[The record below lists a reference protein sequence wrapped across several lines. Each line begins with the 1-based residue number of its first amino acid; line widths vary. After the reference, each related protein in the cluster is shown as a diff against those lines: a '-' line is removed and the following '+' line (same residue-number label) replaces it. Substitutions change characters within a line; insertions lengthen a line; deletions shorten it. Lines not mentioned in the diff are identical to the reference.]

1 VFVGFFYRLRAG
13 DVPVSLKEYLA
24 LLEALEAGVSD
35 YQVENFYYL
44 ARSVLV
50 KDERHFDRFDRVF
63 AEWFDGVERIEDPF
77 KEIPE
82 EWLKKLG
89 EKFLSEDEKRRIK
102 SLGGWKKLME
112 TLKKRLAEQ
121 KKRHGGGSKWIGTG
135 GTSPFGAYGYNP
147 EGVRIGQ
154 DKSRHRRAVKVWD
167 QREFRDFDDSVELG
181 TRNMKVALRKLRRLA
196 RSGHDEELDL
206 PGTIHA
212 TARNAGYVDIRMH
225 PSRENVVKV
234 LLFLDVGG
242 SMDDHVMLVDQLF
255 SATRSEFKHFEHFY
269 FHNCLYETVW
279 KNNRRRRSETIST
292 QEILRTYGPDYRAI
306 FVGDASMSPYEIV
319 QEGGSIEHWNDE
331 PGMTWLQRARRQW
344 ERSIWINPVPEK
356 FWVYTHSISMVQQL
370 FPGKMVPLTIEGIER
385 GIRALQA

>member
-1 VFVGFFYRLRAG
+1 MFVGFFYRLRAG